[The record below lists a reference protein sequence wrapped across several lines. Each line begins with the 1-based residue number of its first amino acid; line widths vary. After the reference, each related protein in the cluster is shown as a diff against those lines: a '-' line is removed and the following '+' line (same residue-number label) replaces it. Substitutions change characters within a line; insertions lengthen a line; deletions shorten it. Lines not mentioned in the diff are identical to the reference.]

1 MCVRVYVCGLLQ
13 AEEVDGC
20 RQRRITIV
28 PLLFARKTDSSF
40 DLFWSG
46 LVQKCTDICFV
57 VQELQDSRFSRDQLQ
72 PSFSFCYV
80 NQFVMASKSTWLVQ
94 SKFYTRAVVSVDFA
108 ARQSAI
114 TSADFAVRSSAVA
127 WTYFGA
133 GPEGKRQQ
141 KQEPKAQSRKVEP
154 STKILFLQL

>member
-1 MCVRVYVCGLLQ
+1 MAVQTGWIRHGDPGSRPRACPSLPEQ
-13 AEEVDGC
+13 DGNHDMPC
-20 RQRRITIV
+20 
-28 PLLFARKTDSSF
+28 SS
-40 DLFWSG
+40 
-46 LVQKCTDICFV
+46 TT
-57 VQELQDSRFSRDQLQ
+57 ELQDSRFSRDQLQ

-94 SKFYTRAVVSVDFA
+94 SKFYTRAVVSVDFAAVDFA